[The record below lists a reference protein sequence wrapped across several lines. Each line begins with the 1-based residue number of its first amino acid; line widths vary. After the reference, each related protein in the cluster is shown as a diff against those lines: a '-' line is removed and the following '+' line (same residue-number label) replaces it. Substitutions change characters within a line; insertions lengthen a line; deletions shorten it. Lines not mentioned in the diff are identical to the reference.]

1 MFLQWLFK
9 PDTLIYLAFCNEYIQ
24 WEIFLYVHGGLLCS
38 ISSLNCKKLGDSMI
52 RVKKLWLEGHIWSVD
67 KESTCQ
73 WRRSRRCRFDPWV
86 EKIPWRRK
94 WQPTPVF
101 LPGKSQG
108 QRSLAGYGSWDHK
121 ESDMTWVRAHTH
133 TKYSFKFG
141 VAKIQQNFLSSEA
154 ISKMATRW
162 KSHYKNVTGNAFIFL
177 RVCLCVCVCLS
188 EREREKGER
197 EGRRKRVIFWAWY
210 SCYLCAFLVFP
221 FSLFLFSSF
230 LSILSPANLYYFTV
244 VLRKG
249 TQHGTEAHISMICHL
264 HWLEPPVLGLKQ
276 GNKTETKIL

>member
-24 WEIFLYVHGGLLCS
+24 WEIFLYMHGGLLCS

-177 RVCLCVCVCLS
+177 RVCLCVCVFI
-188 EREREKGER
+188 RERKGER
-197 EGRRKRVIFWAWY
+197 RKRGKEKE
-210 SCYLCAFLVFP
+210 SHLLGLVFMLSVCFSSLP
-221 FSLFLFSSF
+221 LFSLPLFLISF
-230 LSILSPANLYYFTV
+230 HS
-244 VLRKG
+244 
-249 TQHGTEAHISMICHL
+249 
-264 HWLEPPVLGLKQ
+264 
-276 GNKTETKIL
+276 